1 MEDIEKSIE
10 EKALELVNQKT
21 KTDTQVNDLI
31 KQKVNETDDVKKAI
45 DLYTTKSALEQEGVV
60 EKLVTEKQEELI
72 TDAEAKKIEAETQK
86 ILREAEKL
94 KQEKEKELAEI
105 DKEIARKKGEI
116 EQLKV
121 ENDKAQTFFES
132 NEDILSCIGIKSKK
146 TLKVMYTLMIPATF
160 IFILIRILALPLT
173 ISGKLVEII
182 IDIVGGICK
191 AIKNN
196 ALKIIISVLV
206 IVLLTGGGF
215 CAYYFGGQLIAQA
228 AV

>member
-1 MEDIEKSIE
+1 MEDIEKSVE
-10 EKALELVNQKT
+10 KKALELVNQKT
-21 KTDTQVNDLI
+21 KTDDQVNDLI

-60 EKLVTEKQEELI
+60 NKLVEKKQEELI
-72 TDAEAKKIEAETQK
+72 NDAEAKRIQAETDK
-86 ILREAEKL
+86 TSKEAEKL

-105 DKEIARKKGEI
+105 DKEISRKKGEI

-160 IFILIRILALPLT
+160 IFILVRILALPLT
-173 ISGKLVEII
+173 IGGKLVEIM

-206 IVLLTGGGF
+206 IALVVGGGF
-215 CAYYFGGQLIAQA
+215 CAYYFGGKAISNI
-228 AV
+228 